1 MANTRTNCQ
10 RGSLYLESRMVR
22 VKQRRYLKMAV
33 ESCNFRNSSS
43 LCLKRA
49 RAKRNMI
56 CGGKK
61 MIKGVKSAS
70 RTARHTSSIWHA
82 RPHYQTENMPLL
94 DVRVGTTVFRLSM
107 QHSVFRCSVIYWLQL
122 TRVELKFDCHHRPW
136 NDKYMITDHR
146 TDCLWKWSLVGMNAE
161 SYRPTLQALQK
172 LLFFPWLC
180 WFQPQEA
187 AVSHVKSLTLYTT
200 CPATKQADGQ
210 S

>member
-1 MANTRTNCQ
+1 
-10 RGSLYLESRMVR
+10 MVR

-33 ESCNFRNSSS
+33 ESCNFKNSSS

-61 MIKGVKSAS
+61 MVKGVKSAS
-70 RTARHTSSIWHA
+70 RHTSSIWHA
-82 RPHYQTENMPLL
+82 RPHYQTENMSLL
-94 DVRVGTTVFRLSM
+94 DVCVGTAVFHLSM
-107 QHSVFRCSVIYWLQL
+107 QHSMFNVQLFSVKWFMYVSLITWL
-122 TRVELKFDCHHRPW
+122 TVCE
-136 NDKYMITDHR
+136 
-146 TDCLWKWSLVGMNAE
+146 KWSHVGMNAD

-172 LLFFPWLC
+172 LLTPCFGFSWLC

-187 AVSHVKSLTLYTT
+187 AVSHVKSFTLYTAG
-200 CPATKQADGQ
+200 PATKLADGQ